1 MAINFP
7 HPATPDQTH
16 SHNGKTWKW
25 NGTSW
30 NMQSSFTT
38 GGGVNAGGGN
48 VAVGT
53 IALWSGSVSNI
64 PAGWQLCDGTNGS
77 PDLRDKFVIGAG
89 NSYNVGVTGGSK
101 DAVVVEHDHDINDSG
116 HTHRPLSSSNNST
129 TVMSV
134 EVALDGTTEKYC
146 AAIGS
151 GATVNNASNT
161 TEEDTGISI
170 QNEGSTGVNA
180 NLPPYYSLCYIY
192 CNTSGGVPVPSY
204 TDSDVDS
211 HLNQNDPTD
220 GYVLSW
226 NGTDYEWVEQ
236 SGGIS
241 GINIKDDQGG
251 TGGNPNDLGNATGL
265 LFNGDGVQASGAGSD
280 QKTITIP
287 GGIQVK
293 NDGTNLTTTCFALD
307 FRGDGVTASRT
318 DATKWIDIPGYANSD
333 VDTHLNK
340 STASPNEV
348 LSWNGTDYDWI
359 TVSGGGDKIQEN
371 DTSVECIDDGTG
383 DRIEFKTSGTEA
395 VQIDANNQILISGSQ
410 TGDNIAK
417 IYNTTDGLSPST
429 GILGIF
435 ASSNNATPRDVRFY
449 SGGGTA
455 NETLRI
461 GKSGEIGVG
470 GDVGTSGKVLTSG
483 GAGAAA
489 TWEDASGGTNT
500 TYSLEAL
507 LSTGIK
513 LTGSDSTSDSIF
525 FDTAGGISITRTVA
539 PGADGGGTIQ
549 FDTSQVTGTVPI
561 LDVTNWSSTANDNV
575 GTSKSGTINRA
586 AFEKAI
592 GSLSGTGGII
602 YVPHGDYEINGTINI
617 TNTGTNNVGDGGGIV
632 IMGPNYRVAAAD
644 AEGARLIATDATS
657 DIFKI
662 TNVRSVEIKLLSFD
676 TKTGTTRTGGNAI
689 HCYSNTNTQ
698 QIKLERLYIRNQFG
712 GIKMD
717 GHSMSILRDIEMRT
731 FNDASGSYGL
741 LLSCSAAPGGTG
753 SEKIDQIRC
762 QHVLIDGAAGT
773 SNPGGA
779 SNNTIGIILA
789 DRVNSVWFENCVANR
804 CLVGMDFQSSLAWD
818 NVPGESG
825 DNPASFFRL
834 NSCDF
839 DTNSFAGI
847 HVQGGSFIWINS
859 PYISSN
865 KYNGIR
871 TTGNETTGF
880 RGVLRINDADCRG
893 NSEHGIFINSTH
905 HKKVFINNPQCCS
918 NGAGTWSG
926 TSNSCDGI
934 HVSNNVNDIQII
946 GGQCGGKDAM
956 GSTDGGQVNA
966 SSTQERGIHFVSTH
980 NRCTVAFVD
989 CTDNKSDAIDFNT
1002 NGGSYNFSICN
1013 AGEHTTSTN
1022 WP

>member
-7 HPATPDQTH
+7 SDNLTPGTTH
-16 SHNGKTWKW
+16 THNGKVWEW
-25 NGTSW
+25 NGSSW
-30 NMQSSFTT
+30 
-38 GGGVNAGGGN
+38 
-48 VAVGT
+48 
-53 IALWSGSVSNI
+53 
-64 PAGWQLCDGTNGS
+64 
-77 PDLRDKFVIGAG
+77 
-89 NSYNVGVTGGSK
+89 
-101 DAVVVEHDHDINDSG
+101 
-116 HTHRPLSSSNNST
+116 
-129 TVMSV
+129 
-134 EVALDGTTEKYC
+134 
-146 AAIGS
+146 
-151 GATVNNASNT
+151 
-161 TEEDTGISI
+161 
-170 QNEGSTGVNA
+170 
-180 NLPPYYSLCYIY
+180 
-192 CNTSGGVPVPSY
+192 TSGVV
-204 TDSDVDS
+204 TVA
-211 HLNQNDPTD
+211 N
-220 GYVLSW
+220 
-226 NGTDYEWVEQ
+226 
-236 SGGIS
+236 GGIS
-241 GINIKDDQGG
+241 GINIQDDQGG
-251 TGGNPNDLGNATGL
+251 VGGNPQDLGNATSL
-265 LFNGDGVQASGAGSD
+265 LFNGDGCTASGLGND

-287 GGIQVK
+287 GGIQVQ
-293 NDGTNLTTTCFALD
+293 NDGTPLTTTCFQLN
-307 FRGDGVTASRT
+307 FRGEGVTASRT
-318 DATKWIDIPGYANSD
+318 DATKWIDIPGYDNDD
-333 VDTHLNK
+333 VDAHLNK
-340 STASPNEV
+340 SSAGDDEV
-348 LSWNGTDYDWI
+348 LSWNGTDYEW
-359 TVSGGGDKIQEN
+359 VSN
-371 DTSVECIDDGTG
+371 
-383 DRIEFKTSGTEA
+383 
-395 VQIDANNQILISGSQ
+395 
-410 TGDNIAK
+410 
-417 IYNTTDGLSPST
+417 
-429 GILGIF
+429 
-435 ASSNNATPRDVRFY
+435 
-449 SGGGTA
+449 GGGTA
-455 NETLRI
+455 D
-461 GKSGEIGVG
+461 G
-470 GDVGTSGKVLTSG
+470 
-483 GAGAAA
+483 
-489 TWEDASGGTNT
+489 NT

-507 LSTGIK
+507 LSPGVK
-513 LTGSDSTSDSIF
+513 LTGSDSTTDSVF
-525 FDTAGGISITRTVA
+525 FDGAGGLSVTQTTA
-539 PGADGGGTIQ
+539 PGPNGGGTIT
-549 FDTSQVTGTVPI
+549 FDASQVTGTIPI

-575 GTSKSGTINRA
+575 GTSKSGAINRS

-602 YVPHGDYEINGTINI
+602 YVPHGDYEITGTINI
-617 TNTGTNNVGDGGGIV
+617 TNTGSNNVGDGGGIV
-632 IMGPNYRVAAAD
+632 ITGPNYRVAAAD

-662 TNVRSVEIKLLSFD
+662 TNVRSVEIKLLAFD

-731 FNDASGSYGL
+731 FNDESGSYGL
-741 LLSCSAAPGGTG
+741 LLSCSAAPSGAG

-847 HVQGGSFIWINS
+847 HVQGGSFIWVNS

-905 HKKVFINNPQCCS
+905 HKKILINNPQCCS

-934 HVSNNVNDIQII
+934 HVVNNANDIQII

-989 CTDNKSDAIDFNT
+989 CTDNKSDAIDFNV
-1002 NGGSYNFSICN
+1002 NGGSHNFSICN
-1013 AGEHTTSTN
+1013 AGEHTTPTN

>member
-7 HPATPDQTH
+7 SDNLTPGTTH
-16 SHNGKTWKW
+16 THNGKVWEW
-25 NGTSW
+25 NGSSW
-30 NMQSSFTT
+30 
-38 GGGVNAGGGN
+38 
-48 VAVGT
+48 
-53 IALWSGSVSNI
+53 
-64 PAGWQLCDGTNGS
+64 
-77 PDLRDKFVIGAG
+77 
-89 NSYNVGVTGGSK
+89 
-101 DAVVVEHDHDINDSG
+101 
-116 HTHRPLSSSNNST
+116 
-129 TVMSV
+129 
-134 EVALDGTTEKYC
+134 
-146 AAIGS
+146 
-151 GATVNNASNT
+151 
-161 TEEDTGISI
+161 
-170 QNEGSTGVNA
+170 
-180 NLPPYYSLCYIY
+180 
-192 CNTSGGVPVPSY
+192 TSGVV
-204 TDSDVDS
+204 TVA
-211 HLNQNDPTD
+211 N
-220 GYVLSW
+220 
-226 NGTDYEWVEQ
+226 
-236 SGGIS
+236 GGIS
-241 GINIKDDQGG
+241 GINIQDDQGG
-251 TGGNPNDLGNATGL
+251 VGGNPQDLGNATSL
-265 LFNGDGVQASGAGSD
+265 LFNGDGCTASGLGND

-287 GGIQVK
+287 GGIQVQ
-293 NDGTNLTTTCFALD
+293 NDGTPLTTTCFQLNY
-307 FRGDGVTASRT
+307 RGEGVTASRT
-318 DATKWIDIPGYANSD
+318 DATKWIDIPGYDNDD
-333 VDTHLNK
+333 VDAHLNK
-340 STASPNEV
+340 SSAGDDEV
-348 LSWNGTDYDWI
+348 LSWNGTDYEW
-359 TVSGGGDKIQEN
+359 VSN
-371 DTSVECIDDGTG
+371 
-383 DRIEFKTSGTEA
+383 
-395 VQIDANNQILISGSQ
+395 
-410 TGDNIAK
+410 
-417 IYNTTDGLSPST
+417 
-429 GILGIF
+429 
-435 ASSNNATPRDVRFY
+435 
-449 SGGGTA
+449 GGGTA
-455 NETLRI
+455 D
-461 GKSGEIGVG
+461 G
-470 GDVGTSGKVLTSG
+470 
-483 GAGAAA
+483 
-489 TWEDASGGTNT
+489 NT

-507 LSTGIK
+507 LSPGVK
-513 LTGSDSTSDSIF
+513 LTGSDSTTDSVF
-525 FDTAGGISITRTVA
+525 FDGAGGLSVTQTTA
-539 PGADGGGTIQ
+539 PGPNGGGTIT
-549 FDTSQVTGTVPI
+549 FDASQVTGTIPI

-575 GTSKSGTINRA
+575 GTSKSGAINRS

-602 YVPHGDYEINGTINI
+602 YVPHGDYEITGTINI
-617 TNTGTNNVGDGGGIV
+617 TNTGSNNVGDGGGIV
-632 IMGPNYRVAAAD
+632 ITGPNYRVAAAD

-662 TNVRSVEIKLLSFD
+662 TNVRSVEIKLLAFD

-731 FNDASGSYGL
+731 FNDESGSYGL
-741 LLSCSAAPGGTG
+741 LLSCSAAPSGAG

-847 HVQGGSFIWINS
+847 HVQGGSFIWVNS

-905 HKKVFINNPQCCS
+905 HKKILINNPQCCS

-934 HVSNNVNDIQII
+934 HVVNNANDIQII

-989 CTDNKSDAIDFNT
+989 CTDNKSDAIDFNV
-1002 NGGSYNFSICN
+1002 NGGSHNFSICN
-1013 AGEHTTSTN
+1013 AGEHTTPTN

>member
-7 HPATPDQTH
+7 SDNLTPGTTH
-16 SHNGKTWKW
+16 THNGKVWEW
-25 NGTSW
+25 NGSSW
-30 NMQSSFTT
+30 
-38 GGGVNAGGGN
+38 
-48 VAVGT
+48 
-53 IALWSGSVSNI
+53 
-64 PAGWQLCDGTNGS
+64 
-77 PDLRDKFVIGAG
+77 
-89 NSYNVGVTGGSK
+89 
-101 DAVVVEHDHDINDSG
+101 
-116 HTHRPLSSSNNST
+116 
-129 TVMSV
+129 
-134 EVALDGTTEKYC
+134 
-146 AAIGS
+146 
-151 GATVNNASNT
+151 
-161 TEEDTGISI
+161 
-170 QNEGSTGVNA
+170 
-180 NLPPYYSLCYIY
+180 
-192 CNTSGGVPVPSY
+192 TSGVV
-204 TDSDVDS
+204 TVA
-211 HLNQNDPTD
+211 N
-220 GYVLSW
+220 
-226 NGTDYEWVEQ
+226 
-236 SGGIS
+236 GGIS
-241 GINIKDDQGG
+241 GINIQDDQGG
-251 TGGNPNDLGNATGL
+251 VGGNPQDLGNATSL
-265 LFNGDGVQASGAGSD
+265 LFNGDGCTASGLGND

-287 GGIQVK
+287 GGIQVQ
-293 NDGTNLTTTCFALD
+293 NDGTPLTTTCFQLN
-307 FRGDGVTASRT
+307 FRGEGVTASRT
-318 DATKWIDIPGYANSD
+318 DATKWIDIPGYDNAD
-333 VDTHLNK
+333 VDAHLNK
-340 STASPNEV
+340 SSAGDDEV
-348 LSWNGTDYDWI
+348 LSWNGTDYEW
-359 TVSGGGDKIQEN
+359 VSN
-371 DTSVECIDDGTG
+371 
-383 DRIEFKTSGTEA
+383 
-395 VQIDANNQILISGSQ
+395 
-410 TGDNIAK
+410 
-417 IYNTTDGLSPST
+417 
-429 GILGIF
+429 
-435 ASSNNATPRDVRFY
+435 
-449 SGGGTA
+449 GGGTA
-455 NETLRI
+455 D
-461 GKSGEIGVG
+461 G
-470 GDVGTSGKVLTSG
+470 
-483 GAGAAA
+483 
-489 TWEDASGGTNT
+489 NT

-507 LSTGIK
+507 LSPGVK
-513 LTGSDSTSDSIF
+513 LTGSDSTTDSVF
-525 FDTAGGISITRTVA
+525 FDGAGGLSVTQTTA
-539 PGADGGGTIQ
+539 PGPNGGGTIT
-549 FDTSQVTGTVPI
+549 FDASQVTGTIPI

-575 GTSKSGTINRA
+575 GTSKSGAINRS

-602 YVPHGDYEINGTINI
+602 YVPHGDYEITGTINI
-617 TNTGTNNVGDGGGIV
+617 TNTGSNNVGDGGGIV
-632 IMGPNYRVAAAD
+632 ITGPNYRVAAAD

-662 TNVRSVEIKLLSFD
+662 TNVRSVEIKLLAFD

-731 FNDASGSYGL
+731 FNDESGSYGL
-741 LLSCSAAPGGTG
+741 LLSCSAAPSGAG

-847 HVQGGSFIWINS
+847 HVQGGSFIWVNS

-905 HKKVFINNPQCCS
+905 HKKILINNPQCCS

-934 HVSNNVNDIQII
+934 HVVNNANDIQII

-989 CTDNKSDAIDFNT
+989 CTDNKSDAIDFNV
-1002 NGGSYNFSICN
+1002 NGGSHNFSICN
-1013 AGEHTTSTN
+1013 AGEHTTPTN

>member
-7 HPATPDQTH
+7 TENLTTGTTH
-16 SHNGKTWKW
+16 AHNGKVWKW
-25 NGTSW
+25 NGSSWTSGVV
-30 NMQSSFTT
+30 SSSLLST
-38 GGGVNAGGGN
+38 GGGVGTLQEVTTAG
-48 VAVGT
+48 AST
-53 IALWSGSVSNI
+53 DVSQI
-64 PAGWQLCDGTNGS
+64 TMT
-77 PDLRDKFVIGAG
+77 GAG
-89 NSYNVGVTGGSK
+89 ASQTARFDIKNNNTMSIVLDSSTGITTNLGKGLYLGWLGSSGAYKMQVDGSTGDITTVGFIKPALIK
-101 DAVVVEHDHDINDSG
+101 DKDNDSG
-116 HTHRPLSSSNNST
+116 TPGQVLSSTS
-129 TVMSV
+129 
-134 EVALDGTTEKYC
+134 
-146 AAIGS
+146 S
-151 GATVNNASNT
+151 G
-161 TEEDTGISI
+161 
-170 QNEGSTGVNA
+170 
-180 NLPPYYSLCYIY
+180 L
-192 CNTSGGVPVPSY
+192 
-204 TDSDVDS
+204 
-211 HLNQNDPTD
+211 
-220 GYVLSW
+220 
-226 NGTDYEWVEQ
+226 
-236 SGGIS
+236 
-241 GINIKDDQGG
+241 
-251 TGGNPNDLGNATGL
+251 
-265 LFNGDGVQASGAGSD
+265 
-280 QKTITIP
+280 
-287 GGIQVK
+287 
-293 NDGTNLTTTCFALD
+293 
-307 FRGDGVTASRT
+307 
-318 DATKWIDIPGYANSD
+318 
-333 VDTHLNK
+333 
-340 STASPNEV
+340 
-348 LSWNGTDYDWI
+348 DWI
-359 TVSGGGDKIQEN
+359 TVSGGDKIQEN

-395 VQIDANNQILISGSQ
+395 VQIDANRQILISGTE
-410 TGDNIAK
+410 TGNNIAK
-417 IYNTTDGLSPST
+417 IYNSTDGAGT
-429 GILGIF
+429 GVLGIY
-435 ASSNNATPRDVRFY
+435 ASSNNANPRDVRIY

-455 NETLRI
+455 NEIFRA
-461 GKSGEIGVG
+461 GKNGQIGVDG
-470 GDVGTSGKVLTSG
+470 GDLGTAGQVLTSG
-483 GAGAAA
+483 GPNASA
-489 TWEDASGGTNT
+489 TWEDASSGGTADGNT

-507 LSTGIK
+507 LSPGVK
-513 LTGSDSTSDSIF
+513 LTGSDSTTDSVF
-525 FDTAGGISITRTVA
+525 FDGAGGLSVTQTTA
-539 PGADGGGTIQ
+539 PGPNGGGTIT
-549 FDTSQVTGTVPI
+549 FDASQVTGTIPI

-575 GTSKSGTINRA
+575 GTSKSGAINRS

-602 YVPHGDYEINGTINI
+602 YVPHGDYEITGTINI
-617 TNTGTNNVGDGGGIV
+617 TNTGSNNVGDGGGIV
-632 IMGPNYRVAAAD
+632 ITGPNYRVAAAD

-662 TNVRSVEIKLLSFD
+662 TNVRSVEIKLLAFD

-731 FNDASGSYGL
+731 FNDESGSYGL
-741 LLSCSAAPGGTG
+741 LLSCSAAPSGAG

-847 HVQGGSFIWINS
+847 HVQGGSFIWVNS

-905 HKKVFINNPQCCS
+905 HKKILINNPQCCS

-934 HVSNNVNDIQII
+934 HVVNNANDIQII

-989 CTDNKSDAIDFNT
+989 CTDNKSDAIDFNV
-1002 NGGSYNFSICN
+1002 NGGSHNFSICN
-1013 AGEHTTSTN
+1013 AGEHTTPTN